1 MKRAAMWIF
10 FWFWVDIVVAVAG
23 GSVPLLALGFLMDAT
38 VTVSVGRSDRWCLP
52 GPSSY
57 FTLTTIIICRDCRR
71 AVLLS
76 WSSGHRIFSGALLA
90 SISLKD
96 RPGDTTVKGINY
108 GDKPL
113 VLS

>member
-1 MKRAAMWIF
+1 M
-10 FWFWVDIVVAVAG
+10 AVAG
-23 GSVPLLALGFLMDAT
+23 SFLFHI
-38 VTVSVGRSDRWCLP
+38 S
-52 GPSSY
+52 
-57 FTLTTIIICRDCRR
+57 TTIIIGRDQRR

-96 RPGDTTVKGINY
+96 RSGDTTVKGINY